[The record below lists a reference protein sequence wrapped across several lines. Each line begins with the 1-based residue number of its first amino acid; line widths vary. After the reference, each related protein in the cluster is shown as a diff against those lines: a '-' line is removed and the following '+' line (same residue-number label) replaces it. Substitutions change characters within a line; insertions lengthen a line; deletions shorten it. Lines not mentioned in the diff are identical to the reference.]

1 MSTQV
6 AQPQSIQVPNYSGVN
21 IQIINPQVNAPG
33 AVPTIQNTN
42 APVYNPPCYPGSY
55 YTEKI
60 GGNPPPPVTQQP
72 APVATATPPAPATP
86 SETEKK
92 KTEKRDIVKL
102 TNEYLQNVENY
113 LNSQDAQV
121 RLMGA
126 KEVLARL
133 QEDDSRKDDKALNAL
148 VNKMLQDPSSPVRF
162 IALAALDSRTATG
175 DDTSVQILKNMQTSN
190 TGYGQDAAQASS
202 ILLKMSG
209 QTIQKE
215 FEVKDKPPKKEV
227 EKKEK

>member
-6 AQPQSIQVPNYSGVN
+6 VQPQTVQVPNYSGVN

-33 AVPTIQNTN
+33 AVPTVSNTN
-42 APVYNPPCYPGSY
+42 APVYNPPCYPGNY
-55 YTEKI
+55 YTDKM
-60 GGNPPPPVTQQP
+60 GPQPP
-72 APVATATPPAPATP
+72 AATATANSTAAEP
-86 SETEKK
+86 EKK
-92 KTEKRDIVKL
+92 KTEKRNIIKL
-102 TNEYLQNVENY
+102 TNEYVQNLENY
-113 LNSQDAQV
+113 LNSQNSDV
-121 RLMGA
+121 RMQGA
-126 KEVLARL
+126 KEVIARL

-148 VNKMLQDPSSPVRF
+148 VNKMLQDPSAPIRF
-162 IALAALDSRTATG
+162 LALAVLDSRAATG
-175 DDTSVQILKNMQTSN
+175 DDTSVQILKSMQTKS

-209 QTIQKE
+209 QTMEKE